1 MFWILILGLLSP
13 FAEAESSNRPL
24 LQDILVSKN
33 LKENQTTRLVCSIIQ
48 GEEVDFE
55 WYFND
60 KKLDQNDRRRIA
72 SHGELSE
79 LVIKSLSIDDLGEY
93 KCVGKNK
100 YGQDVQTASLIFNGR
115 QGNNKFEKI
124 Y

>member
-13 FAEAESSNRPL
+13 FVVAESSNRPL

-33 LKENQTTRLVCSIIQ
+33 LKENQTTRFVCSIIQ

-79 LVIKSLSIDDLGEY
+79 LVIKSLSIDDLGDY
-93 KCVGKNK
+93 KCIGQNK
-100 YGQDVQTASLIFNGR
+100 YGQDVQTASLVFNGR
-115 QGNNKFEKI
+115 
-124 Y
+124 